1 MREIKLSDIRLD
13 GGTQNRVS
21 IDQAT
26 VDQYV
31 EAMKDGAIFPPLFC
45 VFDGTKYWLVDGF
58 HRYQCYLQRG
68 DKIVSV
74 DYKPG
79 TQEEAQVLS
88 FGVNGKHGRPRSRED
103 KRKAVLAAFEH
114 PHTKDLSDYAVAAK
128 CEVSQPFV
136 AGLRNPEK
144 KKQQAEN
151 SQKHHQSKSED
162 LINYVD
168 KPVDNS
174 HDVLINYVD
183 KPVNPVDNF
192 SGGDQVGPDDAE
204 LKAGELAREKDIA
217 TMYKMMESDDALK
230 TAVEENRRLNL
241 LLAQLELRMNGLMN
255 EKNEAIDMVKKLQK
269 QIEKNK

>member
-1 MREIKLSDIRLD
+1 MMREVKLSDIRLD
-13 GGTQNRVS
+13 GGTQNRVT

-26 VDQYV
+26 IDEYL
-31 EAMKDGAIFPPLFC
+31 ECMEDGAIFPPLFC

-68 DKIVSV
+68 DKVVSI

-88 FGVNGKHGRPRSRED
+88 FGANGKHGRPRSHED

-128 CEVSQPFV
+128 CEVSSPFV

-144 KKQQAEN
+144 KKKQAKN
-151 SQKHHQSKSED
+151 SQKHHQSKSDE
-162 LINYVD
+162 LINYAG
-168 KPVDNS
+168 K
-174 HDVLINYVD
+174 
-183 KPVNPVDNF
+183 PVDNF

-230 TAVEENRRLNL
+230 TAVEENHRLNL